1 VKLISLVNSKRCKW
15 HHLVI
20 SLELTNY
27 YEIGLKVTSDM
38 VGLMGGNLCEDSPFP
53 IIVEDMEVLDGPTSI
68 NFLVIVNGELFSCWD
83 VNR

>member
-1 VKLISLVNSKRCKW
+1 
-15 HHLVI
+15 
-20 SLELTNY
+20 
-27 YEIGLKVTSDM
+27 M

>member
-1 VKLISLVNSKRCKW
+1 VKLISLVNSERCKW

-38 VGLMGGNLCEDSPFP
+38 VGLMGGNLCEDSPSLSLLRTWRSWMDQLP
-53 IIVEDMEVLDGPTSI
+53 LTS
-68 NFLVIVNGELFSCWD
+68 
-83 VNR
+83 